1 MSDGM
6 LAVRI
11 EEIYQE
17 ILDENRKQFLS
28 GTWSED
34 ENNELARRVT
44 KYLIEKVLVW
54 NIQDICKGWNQKLI
68 QKMKLTTV
76 LAKYNNS
83 PFRML
88 NDIYPGLLKEWEKKC
103 LLYIFGRRKKD

>member
-1 MSDGM
+1 MSDDM
-6 LAVRI
+6 LAVSI

-17 ILDENRKQFLS
+17 ILDGDRKKFPP

-34 ENNELARRVT
+34 KNNELARRIT
-44 KYLIEKVLVW
+44 KYLIEQVLIW
-54 NIQDICKGWNQKLI
+54 NIQDLREGWNQKLI

-88 NDIYPGLLKEWEKKC
+88 NGNYSA
-103 LLYIFGRRKKD
+103 